1 MNIRIV
7 CIPCTIREVF
17 MQSSFTKGNS
27 LKSNVVVFFFCIP
40 LKFGLILASYPEV
53 LPISLSKK
61 SEGDMGLGA
70 DRAAASA
77 SLEAARLCQ

>member
-1 MNIRIV
+1 MRV
-7 CIPCTIREVF
+7 ACSF
-17 MQSSFTKGNS
+17 QSQNETKPQ
-27 LKSNVVVFFFCIP
+27 KQHFCIP

-53 LPISLSKK
+53 RPINLSKK

-77 SLEAARLCQ
+77 SLEAARLCE

>member
-1 MNIRIV
+1 
-7 CIPCTIREVF
+7 

-27 LKSNVVVFFFCIP
+27 LKSNVGFFCIP

-77 SLEAARLCQ
+77 SFEAARLCE

>member
-1 MNIRIV
+1 
-7 CIPCTIREVF
+7 
-17 MQSSFTKGNS
+17 MQFSVSKWKKKAG
-27 LKSNVVVFFFCIP
+27 FFRIP

-53 LPISLSKK
+53 RPINLSKK

-77 SLEAARLCQ
+77 SLEAARLCK

>member
-1 MNIRIV
+1 MFLIQLLRYS
-7 CIPCTIREVF
+7 CSL
-17 MQSSFTKGNS
+17 QSQNETNPQRKCCF
-27 LKSNVVVFFFCIP
+27 VVVFFCIP

-77 SLEAARLCQ
+77 SLEAARLCE

>member
-1 MNIRIV
+1 
-7 CIPCTIREVF
+7 
-17 MQSSFTKGNS
+17 MQSLVTKGNS
-27 LKSNVVVFFFCIP
+27 LKSNVSFFFCIP

-77 SLEAARLCQ
+77 SLEAARLCE

>member
-1 MNIRIV
+1 MGIA
-7 CIPCTIREVF
+7 CGFQYQTE
-17 MQSSFTKGNS
+17 TK
-27 LKSNVVVFFFCIP
+27 LKKQGFCIP

-53 LPISLSKK
+53 RPINLSKK

-77 SLEAARLCQ
+77 SLEAARLCE